1 MLYSI
6 RLTVIA
12 ASVLALGG
20 CESHQSKID
29 RLQNEYDRTS
39 QQFGKDC
46 SAEYLRVPPK
56 LDQKCADESK
66 QMGEAG
72 RRLRE
77 ERVKK

>member
-1 MLYSI
+1 MRYSI

-39 QQFGKDC
+39 EQFGKDC

-56 LDQKCADESK
+56 LDQKCAEESN
-66 QMGEAG
+66 QMGDAG

-77 ERVKK
+77 ERAKK